1 MSRFKQV
8 WLSFYR
14 QNRGFG
20 MIEAAILLP
29 LFLMITFG
37 VMEFGNMYM
46 NRYQVHDVAGAVA
59 DYLQANPGATMDTPN
74 GGLTTFVENLGVGL
88 KNTTSGGE
96 NQISSKIKIK
106 SATSIMTEAQF
117 NALCSGGNIQNWGN
131 PHLLDADVTND
142 QNPYY
147 IHVCYPYTYNNI
159 TPLSG
164 LSGGALPATKTLKG
178 KAIAYVNTNN
188 GGGRDGNNGNDGKTP
203 TIANI
208 TCSEGE
214 FLAGIS
220 NGNAF
225 CKPVVAGN
233 GGGGECSRIP
243 GARLSDGTVVAD
255 RCSPMVTTAESYFL
269 GTTQGYGDDPNIWM
283 MLNGPAAEI
292 SGLVRSYLWT
302 LTAYV
307 HGGKYLDQN
316 FLSQNNSMQPD
327 QLNKIWLPADSYSME
342 GTGNPSAWTRL
353 EGEEGLNHENSVH
366 EKQGYEYLWSG
377 AKFCE
382 NLTAHGHSDWVL
394 PTVAELYIMYNN
406 RTPIGGFSVGT
417 AQKEYNSI
425 PRLKTAL
432 FSADSR
438 NNVTT
443 QERVSDVMVSFG
455 NNLGSRSGYKESA
468 SLAEGRIVSKP
479 NNWLEIFNAPFWR
492 ASLNIPKDTAGSGER
507 LGSFGVRCVRQSNQ

>member
-1 MSRFKQV
+1 MSRFKQL

-29 LFLMITFG
+29 LFLIITFG

-74 GGLTTFVENLGVGL
+74 GGLTMFVENLGVGL

-117 NALCSGGNIQNWGN
+117 NALCSGGDVQSWAN
-131 PHLLDADVTND
+131 PYLADADTTND
-142 QNPYY
+142 KNPYY

-188 GGGRDGNNGNDGKTP
+188 GGGGGDNPNPPIVNVKCPAGQ
-203 TIANI
+203 
-208 TCSEGE
+208 
-214 FLAGIS
+214 FMVGIS
-220 NGNAF
+220 NTSAL
-225 CKPVVAGN
+225 CEYVVAG

-283 MLNGPAAEI
+283 MLNKPAAEI
-292 SGLVRSYLWT
+292 SGMVYSYLHT

-307 HGGKYLDQN
+307 HGGKSLDQD

-353 EGEEGLNHENSVH
+353 EGEEGLNPDHENSVH

-417 AQKEYNSI
+417 AQKESELYNSI

-443 QERVSDVMVSFG
+443 QEKRVSDVMVSFG
-455 NNLGSRSGYKESA
+455 NNKEPTSF
-468 SLAEGRIVSKP
+468 AEGLIVSKP

-492 ASLNIPKDTAGSGER
+492 ASLNIPKDTAESGER